1 MTDNIANISA
11 DKALS
16 ALRAYV
22 RTTNAYELDLEPLS
36 LQRRRETFA
45 AISALLCDL
54 RHLCEREDVSFDE
67 ASRVAAKYHAEE
79 IT

>member
-1 MTDNIANISA
+1 MTDNTISISA
-11 DKALS
+11 DKAFS

-54 RHLCEREDVSFDE
+54 RHLCRREGVSFDE
-67 ASRVAAKYHAEE
+67 ADRVAAEYHAEE
-79 IT
+79 VA